1 MCNRFLLGNGFC
13 NFLNKIFLTHHI
25 IYFMKKYLL
34 PAVALLFFS
43 CKENKNNTS
52 ETEVVTK
59 TDTLKLP
66 PPDEKAAKNKFS
78 NVLGWPAG
86 KSPTAPEGFTVTRF
100 AENIK
105 SPRNMIQAANGDI
118 FVVLSNSERTKTEKI
133 KNDISG
139 KSDAE
144 VGGKSA
150 NRIILYRD
158 ANKDGIAESSSVFLD
173 NLNQPYGMLIIKDQF
188 YVANTDGLWVYPY
201 KEGDMKI
208 TKPGKKIVNL
218 PAGGYNN
225 HWTRNLIANKDQSKI
240 YISVGS
246 GSNVGEN
253 GMENEVRRAN
263 ILEVN
268 PDGSGEKIYAAGLR
282 NPVGMSWNPSTGEL
296 WTVVNERDELGDE
309 LVPDYLT
316 SVKQNKFYGWPYAYF
331 GKNEDPRR
339 KGEKPDLVAKTIVPD
354 VPLGSHTA
362 SLGLS
367 FYTGNQFPEKYKN
380 GAFIGQHGSWNR
392 SSLVG
397 YQVAFVLFTN
407 GKAAG
412 SYQPFLTGFIAN
424 EEKGDV
430 YGRPVGVLQIADGSL
445 LVADDVSGIVWR
457 VAYNKK

>member
-1 MCNRFLLGNGFC
+1 MLTLLT
-13 NFLNKIFLTHHI
+13 L
-25 IYFMKKYLL
+25 
-34 PAVALLFFS
+34 S
-43 CKENKNNTS
+43 CKENKNDKAESNTA
-52 ETEVVTK
+52 VTK

-66 PPDEKAAKNKFS
+66 APDEKNSKTKFS
-78 NVLGWPAG
+78 NVLGWSKG
-86 KSPTAPEGFTVTRF
+86 KAPVAPEGFTVTRF

-105 SPRNMIQAANGDI
+105 SPRNMIQAENGDV
-118 FVVLSNSERTKTEKI
+118 FVVLSNSERTVSEKI

-158 ANKDGIAESSSVFLD
+158 ANKDGIPESSSVFLA
-173 NLNQPYGMLIIKDQF
+173 NLNQPYGMLIINDQF

-201 KEGDMKI
+201 KLGDTKI
-208 TKPGKKIVNL
+208 SKPGKKIVNL

-225 HWTRNLIANKDQSKI
+225 HWTRNLIANKDKSKI

-253 GMENEVRRAN
+253 GIDKEVRRAN

-282 NPVGMSWNPSTGEL
+282 NPVGMSWNPVTGEL
-296 WTVVNERDELGDE
+296 WTVVNERDELGDD

-316 SVKQNKFYGWPYAYF
+316 SVKQNAFYGWPYSYF

-339 KGEKPDLVAKTIVPD
+339 KGERPDLVQKTIVPD

-362 SLGLS
+362 SLGLT
-367 FYTGNQFPEKYKN
+367 FYTGSQFPEKYKN

-397 YQVAFVLFTN
+397 YQVAFVPFKN
-407 GKAAG
+407 GKPSS

-424 EEKGDV
+424 EAKGDV
-430 YGRPVGVLQIADGSL
+430 YGRPVGVLQMADGSL
-445 LVADDVSGIVWR
+445 LVADDVGGIVWR
-457 VAYNKK
+457 VSRKN

>member
-1 MCNRFLLGNGFC
+1 
-13 NFLNKIFLTHHI
+13 
-25 IYFMKKYLL
+25 MKKYLL
-34 PAVALLFFS
+34 PAVALLLFS
-43 CKENKNNTS
+43 CKESKK
-52 ETEVVTK
+52 ETDGSGKTDEALTQ

-66 PPDEKAAKNKFS
+66 PPDEKGAKNKFS
-78 NVLGWPAG
+78 NVIGWPRD
-86 KSPTAPEGFTVTRF
+86 KTPIAPEGFTVTRF

-105 SPRNMIQAANGDI
+105 SPRNMIQAENGDV
-118 FVVLSNSERTKTEKI
+118 FVVLSNSERSTADKI

-144 VGGKSA
+144 VGGRSA

-158 ANKDGIAESSSVFLD
+158 ANKDGIPESSSVFIA

-188 YVANTDGLWVYPY
+188 YVANTDGLYVFPY
-201 KEGDMKI
+201 RSGDLKI
-208 TKPGKKIVNL
+208 TKPGKKIVDL

-263 ILEVN
+263 ILEIN

-282 NPVGMSWNPSTGEL
+282 NPVGMSWNPVTGQL

-316 SVKQNKFYGWPYAYF
+316 SVKQGAFYGWPYAYF
-331 GKNEDPRR
+331 GNNEDPRR

-362 SLGLS
+362 SLGLT
-367 FYTGNQFPEKYKN
+367 FYTGSQFPEKYKD

-397 YQVAFVLFTN
+397 YQVAFVPFQN
-407 GKAAG
+407 GKASG

-424 EEKGDV
+424 ESKGDV

-445 LVADDVSGIVWR
+445 LVADDVSGIVWK
-457 VAYNKK
+457 VSKTKK